1 MPVVSKTEDHPGP
14 STQKLAKSSEG
25 QMLLFEMTSSSY
37 RQIGL
42 RCWKGKESPSVR
54 SENFG

>member
-1 MPVVSKTEDHPGP
+1 MPVGFKTEDLPGP
-14 STQKLAKSSEG
+14 STQKLAKTSEG

-42 RCWKGKESPSVR
+42 RYWKGKESPSVR
-54 SENFG
+54 GENFG